1 MHKYTV
7 KTFKEFIM
15 ERTKMPIALQAGFH
29 LVQLGPPSK
38 ETSQPQVTDKQ
49 IIPPAERLYQKKEL
63 IKLLQP
69 DIPAVKGQA
78 RPPAD

>member
-1 MHKYTV
+1 MA
-7 KTFKEFIM
+7 
-15 ERTKMPIALQAGFH
+15 ERTKMPIALQVGFH
-29 LVQLGPPSK
+29 PMVQLGPSK